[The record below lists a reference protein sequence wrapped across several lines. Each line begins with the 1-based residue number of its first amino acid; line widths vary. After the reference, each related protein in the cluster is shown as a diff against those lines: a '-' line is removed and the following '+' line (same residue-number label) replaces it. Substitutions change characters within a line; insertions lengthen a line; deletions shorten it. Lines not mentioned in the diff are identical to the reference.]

1 MSESAGQPAPS
12 PSGDDPS
19 ASADERSVAAGDGAA
34 QAGAPE
40 AGPAGDGAD
49 TDPGGPVRP
58 DGPATPARGPSD
70 LLPDDFLSAIRGN
83 EQRLDLELLALAFQY
98 AREKHAGQKR
108 ESGEDYISH
117 CVEVAKILSE
127 IHLDTVSVAASLLHD
142 VVEDTGTATEEIRRE
157 FGDEIAVIVDG
168 LTKISRVELAS
179 MAERQVENYR
189 KLLLSMAR
197 DARVILVKLAD
208 RLHNMRTLE
217 HLPEHKRQ
225 QIALETREIY
235 APLAHRLGMARV
247 KWELED
253 LAFKF
258 LEPEAYRAL
267 VDKVAE
273 TRAEREE
280 HIRRMV
286 EPLEEELGAA
296 GLTCDVTGRAKHLWS
311 IHKKMEKRD
320 KPFEEIYDNLA
331 VRVIVDSVR
340 DCYHALGVI
349 HNEWTPITERFHDYI
364 ATPKSNLYRSL
375 HTTIFGPGGRL
386 YEIQIRTEEMH
397 RTAEYGIAAH
407 WRYKEGRDD
416 PDEVDEKL
424 VWFRQ
429 VLEWQQETQEPEEF
443 MEFLRIDLFQD
454 EIFVFTPAGDVKQ
467 LPKGATPIDFA
478 YAVHTEIGHHCS
490 GAEVNGQIAP
500 LSREL
505 ENGDTVE
512 ILTSDD
518 QSPSR
523 DWLGFVQTSRARH
536 RIRQW
541 IRKEERE
548 SAVRIGREIVERER
562 RKRSSDPGEEDLAA
576 AARELDLGETAEDLY
591 AALGRGDVGVTKAMR
606 ALFPE
611 AEDGGDSS
619 DGSGGGLA
627 DLVKRVRRPD
637 RGIKIQGMDDL
648 MVRYSQCC
656 QPVPGDEVTGYITR
670 GRGVSIH
677 RKDCPNVLDLADRRD
692 RRIEVEWD
700 TGGQQRFFVR
710 IVMEGTDRHGL
721 LGDVGRAISDTGT
734 NIQSADMEAVQGGMK
749 GQFVVEVE
757 DLSHLKKVMRTIKRV
772 KGVLRVERKESFG
785 ESELTLE

>member
-1 MSESAGQPAPS
+1 MPDAAGQPRPA
-12 PSGDDPS
+12 
-19 ASADERSVAAGDGAA
+19 AAGDPPASERRAGEEAA
-34 QAGAPE
+34 A
-40 AGPAGDGAD
+40 DGSAE
-49 TDPGGPVRP
+49 
-58 DGPATPARGPSD
+58 
-70 LLPDDFLSAIRGN
+70 LLPEDFRDAIRGA
-83 EQRLDLELLALAFQY
+83 EDRLDLELLALAFQY

-108 ESGEDYISH
+108 RSGEDYISH

-142 VVEDTGTATEEIRRE
+142 VVEDTGTPVEEIRRE

-168 LTKISRVELAS
+168 LTKISRFELGS
-179 MAERQVENYR
+179 LAERQVENYR

-197 DARVILVKLAD
+197 DARTILVKLAD
-208 RLHNMRTLE
+208 RLHNMRTLG
-217 HLPEHKRQ
+217 HLPERKRRR
-225 QIALETREIY
+225 IALETREIY

-258 LEPEAYRAL
+258 LEPEAYRDLA
-267 VDKVAE
+267 DRIAA
-273 TRAEREE
+273 TREEREE

-286 EPLEEELGAA
+286 EPLRAELAEA
-296 GLTCDVTGRAKHLWS
+296 GIEAGVTGRAKHLWS
-311 IHKKMEKRD
+311 IYRKMQERD
-320 KPFEEIYDNLA
+320 KPFEEIYDVLA

-340 DCYHALGVI
+340 ECYHALGVI
-349 HNEWTPITERFHDYI
+349 HNEWTPITERFHDYV

-407 WRYKEGRDD
+407 WRYKEGVRDA
-416 PDEVDEKL
+416 DEVDDRL

-429 VLEWQQETQEPEEF
+429 VLEWQRETREPEEF

-478 YAVHTEIGHHCS
+478 YAVHTEVGHHCA
-490 GAEVNGQIAP
+490 GAKVNGQIAP

-512 ILTSDD
+512 VLTDD
-518 QSPSR
+518 AKTPSR

-541 IRKEERE
+541 IREEE
-548 SAVRIGREIVERER
+548 HDSAVRIGREILEREH
-562 RKRSSDPGEEDLAA
+562 RKQGEEVRRDRLEAA
-576 AARELDLGETAEDLY
+576 AGRLEMMEDPEALC
-591 AALGRGDVGVTKAMR
+591 AALGRGDVGVTRAMR
-606 ALFPE
+606 AVLPDADDDAGE
-611 AEDGGDSS
+611 G
-619 DGSGGGLA
+619 GSGGLRGLA
-627 DLVKRVRRPD
+627 RKVWPSSSD
-637 RGIKIQGMDDL
+637 RGIRIQGMDDL

-656 QPVPGDEVTGYITR
+656 QPVPGDDVTGYITR
-670 GRGVSIH
+670 GRGISIH
-677 RKDCPNVLDLADRRD
+677 RTDCPNILELSDRRD
-692 RRIEVEWD
+692 RRVEVEWD
-700 TGGQQRFFVR
+700 TEGEQRFHVR
-710 IVMEGTDRHGL
+710 IQLEGTDRHAL
-721 LGDVGRAISDTGT
+721 LSDIASAIAGTGT
-734 NIQSADMEAVQGGMK
+734 NIQAADIEAVEGGMR
-749 GQFVVEVE
+749 GSFVVEVE
-757 DLSHLKKVMRTIKRV
+757 HLSHLEKVMKKVRRV
-772 KGVLRVERKESFG
+772 KGVLSAERKESYA